1 MGPVMLPVMAA
12 ALGLVVIGGVAAV
25 FAGPSQG
32 RTAKRAQAIAERS
45 RGARGRTRSSA
56 PDPGQR
62 RKQIL
67 QSLREDERRQ
77 RKVSF
82 SIDARLQQAGLGISA
97 RIFWAISAGLGLFT
111 FAVVMLLGQ
120 QPLIGLG
127 FALGLGFGLPRWA
140 LSFLAKRRA
149 KMFVAAFADA
159 TDIIVR
165 GIRSGLPVHECL
177 QIISRECPDPLA
189 SEFRRL
195 VDGVAHGLPLDQA
208 LEMMHTRMPL
218 PELRFF
224 TIVLGIQQKT
234 GGNLAEA
241 LGNLSSVLRSRRM
254 MREKVKALSSE
265 ATASAAI
272 IGCLPPA
279 VIVMLSMTAPT
290 YLSILVTDPRGHL
303 VIGAAVLWM
312 SLGVFI
318 MNRMVNF
325 KI

>member
-1 MGPVMLPVMAA
+1 MLPVLAA
-12 ALGLVVIGGVAAV
+12 ILGLVVVGGLTLA
-25 FAGPSQG
+25 FAGGGQG
-32 RTAKRAQAIAERS
+32 RVTKRTQAISQRS
-45 RGARGRTRSSA
+45 RDRSGLVRQSG

-62 RKQIL
+62 RRQIL
-67 QSLREDERRQ
+67 QSLREEERRH
-77 RKVSF
+77 RKASF
-82 SIDARLQQAGLGISA
+82 AIGARLEQAGLGISA
-97 RIFWAISAGLGLFT
+97 RMFWLISGALGLVT
-111 FAVVMLLGQ
+111 FALVMLLGQ
-120 QPLIGLG
+120 KPLIAAG
-127 FALGLGFGLPRWA
+127 FAVGSGFGLPRWA
-140 LSFLAKRRA
+140 LSFLASRRA
-149 KMFVAAFADA
+149 KKFVEGFADA
-159 TDIIVR
+159 IDIIVR
-165 GIRSGLPVHECL
+165 GVKSGLPVHECL
-177 QIISRECPDPLA
+177 QIIGRECAEPLA

-195 VDGVAHGLPLDQA
+195 VDGVAHGVPLDQA
-208 LEMMHTRMPL
+208 LERMHARMPL

-241 LGNLSSVLRSRRM
+241 LGNLSSVLRARKM

-279 VIVMLSMTAPT
+279 VIVMLSMTAPA

-303 VIGAAVLWM
+303 IIGAAAVWM

-325 KI
+325 KF

>member
-1 MGPVMLPVMAA
+1 MGPAMLPILAGV
-12 ALGLVVIGGVAAV
+12 LGLVVIGGVAAV
-25 FAGPSQG
+25 FAGGGQG
-32 RTAKRAQAIAERS
+32 RTVRRAQAIAERN
-45 RGARGRTRSSA
+45 RGGLGRVRSNA

-67 QSLREDERRQ
+67 QSLREDERRH

-82 SIDARLQQAGLGISA
+82 SIGARLQQAGLNISA
-97 RIFWAISAGLGLFT
+97 QTFWMISGGLGLAA
-111 FAVVMLLGQ
+111 FAAILLLRQGV
-120 QPLIGLG
+120 PIALG
-127 FALGLGFGLPRWA
+127 FAIAAGGGLPRWA
-140 LSFLAKRRA
+140 LTFLAKRRA
-149 KMFVAAFADA
+149 KKFVESFADA

-165 GIRSGLPVHECL
+165 GIKSGLPVHECL
-177 QIISRECPDPLA
+177 QVISRECPEPLA

-195 VDGVAHGLPLDQA
+195 VDGVAHGVPLDQA
-208 LEMMHTRMPL
+208 LEMMHARIPL

-279 VIVMLSMTAPT
+279 VIIMLSMTAPT

-303 VIGAAVLWM
+303 IIAAAVVWM
-312 SLGVFI
+312 SVGVFI